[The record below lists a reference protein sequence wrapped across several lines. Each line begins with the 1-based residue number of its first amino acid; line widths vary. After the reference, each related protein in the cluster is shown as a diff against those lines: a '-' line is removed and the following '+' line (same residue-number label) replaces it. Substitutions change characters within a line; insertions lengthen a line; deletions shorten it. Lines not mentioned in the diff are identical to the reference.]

1 MRHDDGV
8 SPPPAVAPLMEARC
22 AAHPGRLAVD
32 RCPVCRRPRCG
43 ADQQLG
49 EGCTVCLATAA
60 GDLPTHRPP
69 SARELLVRAALA
81 GYAMALVW
89 AAVTAE
95 YVGAGLLS
103 YFSAALLGVLCA
115 GAAMSA
121 AGSPRGGVLA
131 RQVRVTAVPLAVL
144 GAGLGFLLE
153 GTYGA
158 LSLNIDVLVPYAITA
173 AAAWQWNA
181 PPKGKKPKKPR

>member
-1 MRHDDGV
+1 
-8 SPPPAVAPLMEARC
+8 MEARC
-22 AAHPGRLAVD
+22 AAHPSRLAAD
-32 RCPVCRRPRCG
+32 RCPVCGRPRCG

-49 EGCTVCLATAA
+49 EGCTICLATATVI
-60 GDLPTHRPP
+60 GPTRRPP
-69 SARELLVRAALA
+69 SPAELVVRATLA

-89 AAVTAE
+89 AYVTAE
-95 YVGAGLLS
+95 YVGAGFLS

-131 RQVRVTAVPLAVL
+131 RRVRVIGVVAAVL

-153 GTYGA
+153 GTYAA
-158 LSLNIDVLVPYAITA
+158 LSADIDVLVPYAITVG
-173 AAAWQWNA
+173 AAWLWNA
-181 PPKGKKPKKPR
+181 PPKSKKKRTKR